1 MKSITVYLDDEDYEF
16 IMELCRRVGF
26 YNKSKV
32 LRLLIGGLRVKYSI
46 DDIVKIILEGLEEH
60 TIKRIYDLCTGL
72 TATQIANK
80 LGLSKVTVYQYL
92 EELVKRGL
100 VVKRGVRYYKTELIK
115 EYYKT
120 RIQEEIEW
128 WKKEIELAQKLKDR
142 LPKK

>member
-1 MKSITVYLDDEDYEF
+1 MKDVHIYVDDEDYEF

-26 YNKSKV
+26 HNRSKV
-32 LRLLIGGLRVKYSI
+32 LRLLIRGLRVKYSI
-46 DDIVKIILEGLEEH
+46 EDIVKIILEGLGDH

-80 LGLSKVTVYQYL
+80 LGLSRVTVYQYL
-92 EELVKRGL
+92 RELIKRGL
-100 VVKRGVRYYKTELIK
+100 VVKRKNRYYKTEIVK

-128 WKKEIELAQKLKDR
+128 WKKEIELSQKLKR
-142 LPKK
+142 